1 MGWEEWGGQQE
12 NQDRRRQG
20 DAEFDDDPP
29 PPIPPKLFLD
39 DEFDDDPPPP
49 IPPKL
54 FLDDEDYSFPIPH
67 MKLPKSRGPQQTGK
81 IPSSQWQ
88 TILVLL
94 NGCGGKLWTYVTKA
108 EKFHLLP
115 IYLAFKRRWLR
126 TRWKIWRIRAWGML
140 WGSRR
145 REGRDRRSRKGEVGG
160 RGVEVRMKAWGMK
173 AEEVVHG
180 WPSLIVFMGSS
191 L

>member
-1 MGWEEWGGQQE
+1 MHAYYIVPGFGYATDLLCLHFLHPPGTLETTSTVNMTFISQSAL
-12 NQDRRRQG
+12 
-20 DAEFDDDPP
+20 DAEDSL

-54 FLDDEDYSFPIPH
+54 FLDNKDYSLPIPY

-94 NGCGGKLWTYVTKA
+94 NGCGGQL
-108 EKFHLLP
+108 
-115 IYLAFKRRWLR
+115 
-126 TRWKIWRIRAWGML
+126 
-140 WGSRR
+140 
-145 REGRDRRSRKGEVGG
+145 
-160 RGVEVRMKAWGMK
+160 
-173 AEEVVHG
+173 
-180 WPSLIVFMGSS
+180 
-191 L
+191 